1 MKRTIFSLLCLLGVL
16 VGASYGIA
24 ETNTRLISAASPDI
38 SASEANRNQEDLK
51 QYRLVLNNDSP
62 FFSAS
67 DHSAL
72 YLGQL
77 NGGLGDLPVVF
88 AQFSVADLDA
98 DRQDEVIVKLSVNG
112 NEYGY
117 EVLDHRDGTVYG
129 YELVYRSMLDLKADG
144 TFSFASSA
152 SDAGFGTLKWMNDEY
167 RIQPIAYSELAG
179 DGKVYYYHD
188 GKVIP
193 GELYDQLQNTQ
204 DRKTAVTWYDFTD
217 ENIEKVFGSR

>member
-1 MKRTIFSLLCLLGVL
+1 M
-16 VGASYGIA
+16 
-24 ETNTRLISAASPDI
+24 
-38 SASEANRNQEDLK
+38 
-51 QYRLVLNNDSP
+51 
-62 FFSAS
+62 
-67 DHSAL
+67 
-72 YLGQL
+72 
-77 NGGLGDLPVVF
+77 PVVF

-117 EVLDHRDGTVYG
+117 EVLVHRDGTVYG

-217 ENIEKVFGSR
+217 ENIEKVFESR